1 MIGQRFAHAEEETL
15 FRAYAELHILA
26 IVHQREEA
34 LRLARRF
41 CLANGKGGG
50 GKSELELDLEVES
63 MDWRMESGD
72 WRVVSECDVWRV

>member
-41 CLANGKGGG
+41 CLAKDGVFTRLKII
-50 GKSELELDLEVES
+50 
-63 MDWRMESGD
+63 
-72 WRVVSECDVWRV
+72 RVLS